1 MDPVTIVGNPVSPYV
16 RKVLA
21 ACALKGVEVQLDP
34 IVGLMGNDEFDRISP
49 LRRIPVWVEG
59 EVTLCDSSVI
69 VQYIEETRPG
79 PSLWPADPVQR
90 AKARWLEE
98 FADTRLFD
106 VVGWRL
112 FFEIAV
118 KPRFLGG
125 EIDQAKVEHARD
137 VELPGIL
144 DYLEGFMPESG
155 FLFGDLSIADLS
167 VAPAFVN
174 AGAVQV
180 NVDPARWPKLAAWL
194 ERVEA
199 ETPLGPLNILARAL
213 MRTPVHAQRGRL
225 SEFGFVAASRSWAGD
240 VARRGP
246 MTPQ

>member
-1 MDPVTIVGNPVSPYV
+1 METVTIVGNPVSPYV

-34 IVGLMGNDEFDRISP
+34 IVGLMGNDDFDRISP

-59 EVTLCDSSVI
+59 DMSLCDSSVI

-90 AKARWLEE
+90 ARARWLEE

-106 VVGWRL
+106 VLGWQL

-125 EIDQAKVEHARD
+125 EVDQAKVDHARD
-137 VELPGIL
+137 IELPGIL
-144 DYLEGFMPESG
+144 DYLEGLAPETG
-155 FLFGDLSIADLS
+155 FLFGALSIADLS
-167 VAPAFVN
+167 VAPAFAN

-180 NVDPARWPKLAAWL
+180 NVDAGRWPKLAAWL

-199 ETPLGPLNILARAL
+199 ETPLGPLNALARAL
-213 MRTPVHAQRGRL
+213 MRTPPKAHRERL

-240 VARRGP
+240 VVRRGP